1 MLWAIL
7 AAAPL
12 RCACRQDGT
21 GWKPATHAAS
31 MHALSA
37 RQSIA
42 CCVGRRASS
51 GTPELKKKRAPTL
64 RFSARA
70 RARERAR
77 QRKCA
82 FLAKVREFVFFMKTL
97 GFKT

>member
-51 GTPELKKKRAPTL
+51 GTPVELKKKRAPTL

-70 RARERAR
+70 QRERD
-77 QRKCA
+77 
-82 FLAKVREFVFFMKTL
+82 RENVPFSLK
-97 GFKT
+97 

>member
-70 RARERAR
+70 ERER

-82 FLAKVREFVFFMKTL
+82 FFAEVREFVFFMETL

>member
-51 GTPELKKKRAPTL
+51 GTPELKMNKG
-64 RFSARA
+64 ART
-70 RARERAR
+70 R
-77 QRKCA
+77 
-82 FLAKVREFVFFMKTL
+82 L
-97 GFKT
+97 G

>member
-42 CCVGRRASS
+42 CSCVGRRASS
-51 GTPELKKKRAPTL
+51 GTTGLKKKRAPTL

-70 RARERAR
+70 QKERDRENVPFWL
-77 QRKCA
+77 K
-82 FLAKVREFVFFMKTL
+82 
-97 GFKT
+97 